1 MTRTPS
7 TVLAAIAA
15 LTVAVAALGAPTQA
29 NAAPSLPSGASS
41 AVVADPCPPEADD
54 AVCGHVDVP
63 LDRRHPGAAT
73 IPIAFWLYPHS
84 EPGPAESVIMINWGG
99 PGESTTAYSAD
110 TRRVLGAALGRHDLL
125 LVDDRG
131 RGRSSAIDCPAL
143 QHGIGS
149 RLDAAAAC
157 AEQLGADADRYPTS
171 EIAQDFEAVRSALGY
186 QLVDF
191 VGVSYGARDAAAYGT
206 RFGRRLRSLT
216 LDSPETPTPVDP
228 FRGAADFTQGQVDRV
243 ATICARSAL
252 CGHSGRRAVR
262 EIASLVRRVRRQ
274 PIRGIGLDP
283 GGTPHEVTI
292 DPDYVQAHI
301 VENTPPYVTV
311 GEIPAAAEAQRRGD
325 PAPLLRL
332 AAETDFPEFADSGD
346 PAGFSLGAFAAT
358 LCVDNPPPWSPEAPL
373 PDRQTQLES
382 AVRGA
387 SDRPFAPFTAE
398 EVMFGAFRFIADT
411 CLPWPAGGSRPPVD
425 PGARY
430 PDAPTLV
437 LSGDI
442 DASIPP
448 ATVRETLRAYPRAEH
463 VSIPGS
469 PHATLLWSSCASELA
484 TEFINT
490 LRLPRTRCAQDS
502 LFDYPAVT
510 AFPRRAHE
518 SPAGT
523 RLHSNRADRYRLRIA
538 RAAADAA
545 LDVLK
550 RAFFPGVTGPGL
562 RGGTWRGEFGDTWTL
577 TLDRVR
583 WTEDVAVSGTLH
595 WSFDGGPLVADLHVD
610 GPGRLDGDLHLEG
623 GWFSRGAH
631 RSIEITGTIAGQR
644 IASRMPST

>member
-1 MTRTPS
+1 MKRARS
-7 TVLAAIAA
+7 TLPAAIAA
-15 LTVAVAALGAPTQA
+15 LTIAVACAPTQA
-29 NAAPSLPSGASS
+29 NGAPSLPSSASS
-41 AVVADPCPPEADD
+41 VVVTDPCPPEAGN

-63 LDRRHPGAAT
+63 LDRRHPGAGT

-99 PGESTTAYSAD
+99 PGESTTARSTD
-110 TRRVLGAALGRHDLL
+110 TRQVLGPALDRRDLL

-131 RGRSSAIDCPAL
+131 RGRSNAIDCPAL

-157 AEQLGADADRYPTS
+157 AEQLGADAVGYPTA
-171 EIAQDFEAVRSALGY
+171 EIAHDFEAVRAALGY
-186 QLVDF
+186 RLVDF

-216 LDSPETPTPVDP
+216 LDSPETPTPIDP
-228 FRGAADFTQGQVDRV
+228 FDGAADFTQGQLDRV

-252 CGHSGRRAVR
+252 CGRSGKRAVG
-262 EIASLVRRVRRQ
+262 EIDSLVRRVRRV
-274 PIRGIGLDP
+274 PLRGTGLDS

-292 DPDYVQAHI
+292 DPEYVQAHI
-301 VENTPPYVTV
+301 VENAPPYVTV

-325 PAPLLRL
+325 AAPLLRL
-332 AAETDFPEFADSGD
+332 AAETDFPAFADSGD
-346 PAGFSLGAFAAT
+346 PTAFSQGAWAAT
-358 LCVDNPPPWSPEAPL
+358 LCVDNPPPWSPEAAL
-373 PDRQTQLES
+373 SDRQSQFES
-382 AVRGA
+382 AVRRA
-387 SDRPFAPFTAE
+387 SDQPFAPFSAE
-398 EVMFGAFRFIADT
+398 EVMLGAFRFIADT
-411 CLPWPAGGSRPPVD
+411 CLPWPAGGSPAPVE

-448 ATVRETLRAYPRAEH
+448 ATVRHTLHAYPQAQH
-463 VSIPGS
+463 VSIAGS
-469 PHATLLWSSCASELA
+469 PHATLLWSACADELA

-490 LRLPRTRCAQDS
+490 LRVASTRCAKPS
-502 LFDYPAVT
+502 LFDYPGVA

-518 SPAGT
+518 SPAAK
-523 RLHSNRADRYRLRIA
+523 RLDANRADRYRLRIA
-538 RAAADAA
+538 RVAADAT

-595 WSFDGGPLVADLHVD
+595 WSFDGGPLDADLDVD
-610 GPGRLDGDLHLEG
+610 GPGGLDGDLHLEG
-623 GWFSRGAH
+623 GWFSQGAQ
-631 RSIEITGTIAGQR
+631 RSIEITGTLAEQR
-644 IASRMPST
+644 VAARTPST